1 MTANRDCVEIGYKAR
16 EQFISFH
23 KRRQRWA
30 VIVSHRRAGKTV
42 ATIMDLIDHAL
53 NCKKKSGRFAYIAP
67 QYVQAE
73 DAAWGYLK
81 EYGMAVPGAKSN
93 EGKLRVDFPNGSR
106 VRLYGSDNY
115 NRMRGIYLDGAALD
129 EVARFDPRAY
139 PEVIRPALADRKG
152 FAVFIGTPNGRKNYF
167 YKLREK
173 ALLRSD
179 WFYLELKASNTGLL
193 DDEELADAKETM
205 SAEQYLQEFE
215 CDFAAAIPGSYYG
228 TFMNDLESEGR
239 ICDISPV
246 TGVPVETV
254 FNIRIGDKIGVLVF
268 QVVSDAIHLLDY
280 VEGHGK
286 PLSWYTAELDKRG
299 WHATTDWVPQEA
311 RIKGQGPPGRTRVET
326 LAHLGRAPRLVPDHK
341 FEDGINAVR
350 LALPKVWVDGE
361 RCGRVLDSLR
371 EYQADFDDRAAV
383 FLDTPRNDWTVTAA
397 DAMRCL
403 AVAYRELT
411 PRVRRPKF
419 TGIKPEKLTVNDL
432 LQKARRAMRSRWV

>member
-1 MTANRDCVEIGYKAR
+1 MKISRERIEIGYKAR
-16 EQFISFH
+16 DQFVSFH
-23 KRRQRWA
+23 MRKQRWA

-42 ATIMDLIDHAL
+42 ATIMDLVDHAL
-53 NCKKKSGRFAYIAP
+53 RCEKKNGRFAYIAP

-73 DAAWGYLK
+73 DAAWSYLK
-81 EYGMAVPGAKSN
+81 EYGLAVPGATSN

-173 ALLRSD
+173 ALLRPD
-179 WFYLELKASNTGLL
+179 WFYLELKASNTKLL
-193 DDEELADAKETM
+193 DDEELADAKDTM
-205 SAEQYLQEFE
+205 SADQYLQEFE
-215 CDFAAAIPGSYYG
+215 CDFAAAVPGSYYG
-228 TFMNDLESEGR
+228 DFLVDLENEGR

-246 TGVPVETV
+246 VGVPIETI
-254 FNIRIGDKIGVLVF
+254 FNIGIGDKIGVLVF
-268 QVVSDAIHLLDY
+268 QVLPDAIHLLDY

-286 PLSWYTAELDKRG
+286 SLAWYSAELDKRG
-299 WHATTDWVPQEA
+299 WRVTTDWVPQEA
-311 RIKGQGPPGRTRVET
+311 KIKGEGPPGRTRVET
-326 LAHLGRAPRLVPDHK
+326 LAHLGRAPKLVPDHK
-341 FEDGINAVR
+341 FEDGINALR
-350 LALPKVWVDGE
+350 LALPKMWVDGA
-361 RCGRVLDSLR
+361 RCERVLDSLR
-371 EYQADFDDRAAV
+371 EYQAEYDDRAAS

-397 DAMRCL
+397 DAARYL
-403 AVAYRELT
+403 AVAYRERT

-419 TGIKPEKLTVNDL
+419 AGIKPEKLTVNDL
-432 LQKARRAMRSRWV
+432 LRQARLTTRNRWV